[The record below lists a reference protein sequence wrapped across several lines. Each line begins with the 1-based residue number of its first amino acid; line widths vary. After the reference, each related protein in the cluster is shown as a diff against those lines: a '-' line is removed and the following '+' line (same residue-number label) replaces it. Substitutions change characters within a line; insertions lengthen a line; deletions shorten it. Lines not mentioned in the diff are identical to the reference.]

1 MACEDAV
8 MATNDDAAQCKRFA
22 VEKGYWQDPYITL
35 LVPKGRA
42 GHAPEI
48 NKGYYARVTSIRVLI
63 QKFLQVILP
72 LRCLLE
78 ILCAWKRCFRSC
90 LLVFK
95 ERKKKRPPPPPPPP
109 PTQFNFMLWPLY
121 KSDFFFVSLP
131 WWECI
136 VSRFKFTRTFQEL
149 PYKYNSFVF
158 KHQRIVSIISSIT
171 DWHLG
176 LDTPFGFPARPSMNS
191 RTRSQDSANQALM
204 QKQAENETT
213 DPQYSWLRLMNG
225 IISFRYVT

>member
-1 MACEDAV
+1 MPSSWRV
-8 MATNDDAAQCKRFA
+8 KMLSWQQMMTLPSCKRFA

-78 ILCAWKRCFRSC
+78 IICAWKRCFWSC

-95 ERKKKRPPPPPPPP
+95 ERKTKKTPPPPPRPP
-109 PTQFNFMLWPLY
+109 
-121 KSDFFFVSLP
+121 VSLTSCC
-131 WWECI
+131 ECDRCI
-136 VSRFKFTRTFQEL
+136 KSEFLFHCHDGSLLYPTLTLPEHSRNCPTIPSFSSTRE
-149 PYKYNSFVF
+149 
-158 KHQRIVSIISSIT
+158 
-171 DWHLG
+171 
-176 LDTPFGFPARPSMNS
+176 
-191 RTRSQDSANQALM
+191 
-204 QKQAENETT
+204 
-213 DPQYSWLRLMNG
+213 
-225 IISFRYVT
+225 